1 MKKFWC
7 LLILPIVAFMCLTA
21 CGSDKNYKDIEDLY
35 SQITGICVE
44 EDNNQFFSNE
54 SKPRTLTIKY
64 AEDVENAIAN
74 TSPVTKLQKKYVV
87 LGYQQKIL
95 NLIYNYY
102 ENNYENFYK
111 ELSSAKFEKKDISN
125 LYKKE
130 ESLKNCLTDFKSK
143 YNNFCDVT
151 ADGVAT
157 IMEFDLINYSYEL
170 NKVIESSLD
179 FMYQFAFVNEKYC
192 AQMPNSQDITTF
204 NAEKLQ
210 LCIDKTYLDIANI
223 VYLNNFKAFNYSV
236 GSRGISD
243 MDAIIQST
251 NKYVI
256 IGDLQECKSLS
267 ATILLGLDRDS
278 DTYESVSKLIGDYLY
293 SYEVFLQRYDN
304 YKCIYD
310 SEDVYTATQ
319 YKFGLVDGVDYDS
332 YLHTLSKSSQ
342 ASLVFMDDF
351 VVETYKEV
359 LSNLSLLIN

>member
-21 CGSDKNYKDIEDLY
+21 CGSDKTYKNIEDLY
-35 SQITGICVE
+35 SQITGICIE

-54 SKPRTLTIKY
+54 SKPRTLVIKY
-64 AEDVENAIAN
+64 SEDVENAIAN

-87 LGYQQKIL
+87 LGYQQKVL

-102 ENNYENFYK
+102 ENNYEDFYK
-111 ELSSAKFEKKDISN
+111 ELSSAKIEQKNIKD

-130 ESLKNCLTDFKSK
+130 ESLKDCLTEFKSK
-143 YNNFCDVT
+143 YNNFCDAT
-151 ADGVAT
+151 ANGVAT

-170 NKVIESSLD
+170 NKVIEASLD

-192 AQMPNSQDITTF
+192 AQMPNSQDSTTF
-204 NAEKLQ
+204 IAKKLQ

-243 MDAIIQST
+243 MNAIIQSA

-256 IGDLQECKSLS
+256 IDDLQECKSLS
-267 ATILLGLDRDS
+267 SSILLGLDKDS
-278 DTYESVSKLIGDYLY
+278 DTYTSTTKIIGDYLY
-293 SYEVFLQRYDN
+293 SYEVFLQRYES

-319 YKFGLVDGVDYDS
+319 YKFSLVDGVDYES
-332 YLHTLSKSSQ
+332 YLNTLSKSSQ
-342 ASLVFMDDF
+342 ANLEFMDNF
-351 VVETYKEV
+351 VSETYQEV